1 MTSNNRSNALAAL
14 VLAGS
19 ALLIPATG
27 KASLYEA
34 ATFDEKVNNAAAIV
48 VGKVIRKETRYDA
61 DKRWILTY
69 TTFRVEKTIKGGAPT
84 EVTIVTPGG
93 RIGDVTQN
101 TVGIPVFEKDQE
113 SVVFLR
119 NTRLGPT
126 VLYHDQG
133 AYDLIRDS
141 RGERMVK
148 PVASD
153 AVLLDSQRGVAVAPE
168 AARSLRQFETEI
180 RGAERRARIQMEVL
194 RGRKVKQPTFWS
206 FVGDN
211 RWLILI
217 GALGVALA
225 TIQLIKRS

>member
-1 MTSNNRSNALAAL
+1 MTSNNRTISLAAL

-19 ALLIPATG
+19 ALLFASRAN
-27 KASLYEA
+27 ASLYEA
-34 ATFDEKVNNAAAIV
+34 ATFDEKVNDAAAIV
-48 VGKVIRKETRYDA
+48 VGKVIKKETRYDA

-69 TTFRVEKTIKGGAPT
+69 TTFRVEKTLKGGAPA

-101 TVGIPVFEKDQE
+101 TVGIPVFDQDQE
-113 SVVFLR
+113 SVVFLK

-133 AYDLIRDS
+133 AYDLVKDS
-141 RGERMVK
+141 RGERVVK

-153 AVLLDSQRGVAVAPE
+153 AVLLDTQRGVAVAPE
-168 AARSLRQFETEI
+168 STRSLRQFETEI
-180 RGAERRARIQMEVL
+180 RGAERRARIQMEMV
-194 RGRKVKQPTFWS
+194 RGRKVQQPTFWT
-206 FVGDN
+206 FVGNN

-217 GALGVALA
+217 GALGVMLA